1 MIDKT
6 ISHYK
11 ITEKLGEGGM
21 GEVYLADDL
30 KLERQVAI
38 KFLPEH
44 LTKDKENIERFERE
58 AKAAAALNHPNIVTI
73 YDVLEEDDQLCIVME
88 YVNGKSLRE
97 LINEYNLG
105 LDKIIDIIRQLSEG
119 LSKAHK
125 AGIVHRDIK
134 PENIIIDQDARVKI
148 LDFGLAKLK
157 GVSKLTKETSTL
169 GTIHYMSP
177 EQIRGSQ
184 VDQRSDIWSL
194 GVVLY
199 EMLMGNV
206 PFKAD
211 YDQAVLYAIQNEEP
225 EPVDTITTDLNGV
238 IKKALAKDPDER
250 YQRLEDFIDDFKI
263 VGSGVDEKSK
273 SKLNRYVKY
282 SVILIAIVIV
292 GYFLKPYIEFG
303 NTKTFSLKPEN
314 TVAVLPFEVIS
325 NEEEDRILSDGF
337 HDDIITQFVKVKELK
352 PTARKSVIRYRDS
365 SKSLRE
371 IGEELNVNY
380 ILTCSFRKVGNKIRI
395 NVQLIDSRSEEQI
408 WAELYDR
415 EYSDIFAIQSDIAQ
429 NIASVLKATLT
440 TEEKNFLNRIPTE
453 SLEAYE
459 YYQKGNYYWY
469 NFATKETNLK
479 AAQMYEKAT
488 AIDQNFVLAYAKL
501 AYVSIALYM
510 EWDDNTKERLE
521 KAELALDRAIALA
534 PDLPE
539 IHLAKGSY
547 YGDIE
552 KDYNLAYKEYET
564 ALKYQPNNTDILDE
578 LGIFFLREG
587 NPEKAVDY
595 FIRSFELNPYGLW
608 SGGWVSNCY
617 NRLRNW
623 KEAEKW
629 ANTYISN
636 HPDNKFGYARKW
648 QILLYG
654 TGNLSEASEVIEEGM
669 RHTNSKFVLQ
679 RVMIELYG
687 RKYEKALKVLI
698 SDSSHYNNF
707 YLMNYNLQKAEIYR
721 ILGEMSNSE
730 QNYRSAKILYES
742 LIKENPYRAEYY
754 SNLGLTLAG
763 LGNKKTAIQ
772 MGLKAVELLPIKSEY
787 TLRPEQMLLNLS
799 YIYIMTGDYDKA
811 ITQIEFLLSIPSQL
825 TVWQL
830 KLDPIFDPLRNK
842 TKFKELLI
850 ENSEDNYAR

>member
-1 MIDKT
+1 LIGKA

-44 LTKDKENIERFERE
+44 LTKDNENVERFERE

-73 YDVLEEDDQLCIVME
+73 HDVLEEDDGLCIVME
-88 YVNGKSLRE
+88 YVDGKSLRE
-97 LINEYNLG
+97 VINEYKLG

-177 EQIRGSQ
+177 EQTRGSQ

-303 NTKTFSLKPEN
+303 NTKTSSLKTEN

-325 NEEEDRILSDGF
+325 IAEEDRILSDGF
-337 HDDIITQFVKVKELK
+337 HDDIITQLVKV
-352 PTARKSVIRYRDS
+352 R
-365 SKSLRE
+365 SK
-371 IGEELNVNY
+371 IGY
-380 ILTCSFRKVGNKIRI
+380 T
-395 NVQLIDSRSEEQI
+395 
-408 WAELYDR
+408 
-415 EYSDIFAIQSDIAQ
+415 IQ
-429 NIASVLKATLT
+429 
-440 TEEKNFLNRIPTE
+440 R
-453 SLEAYE
+453 
-459 YYQKGNYYWY
+459 
-469 NFATKETNLK
+469 
-479 AAQMYEKAT
+479 
-488 AIDQNFVLAYAKL
+488 
-501 AYVSIALYM
+501 
-510 EWDDNTKERLE
+510 
-521 KAELALDRAIALA
+521 
-534 PDLPE
+534 
-539 IHLAKGSY
+539 
-547 YGDIE
+547 
-552 KDYNLAYKEYET
+552 
-564 ALKYQPNNTDILDE
+564 
-578 LGIFFLREG
+578 
-587 NPEKAVDY
+587 
-595 FIRSFELNPYGLW
+595 
-608 SGGWVSNCY
+608 
-617 NRLRNW
+617 
-623 KEAEKW
+623 
-629 ANTYISN
+629 
-636 HPDNKFGYARKW
+636 
-648 QILLYG
+648 
-654 TGNLSEASEVIEEGM
+654 
-669 RHTNSKFVLQ
+669 
-679 RVMIELYG
+679 
-687 RKYEKALKVLI
+687 
-698 SDSSHYNNF
+698 
-707 YLMNYNLQKAEIYR
+707 
-721 ILGEMSNSE
+721 
-730 QNYRSAKILYES
+730 
-742 LIKENPYRAEYY
+742 
-754 SNLGLTLAG
+754 
-763 LGNKKTAIQ
+763 
-772 MGLKAVELLPIKSEY
+772 
-787 TLRPEQMLLNLS
+787 
-799 YIYIMTGDYDKA
+799 
-811 ITQIEFLLSIPSQL
+811 
-825 TVWQL
+825 
-830 KLDPIFDPLRNK
+830 
-842 TKFKELLI
+842 FK
-850 ENSEDNYAR
+850 